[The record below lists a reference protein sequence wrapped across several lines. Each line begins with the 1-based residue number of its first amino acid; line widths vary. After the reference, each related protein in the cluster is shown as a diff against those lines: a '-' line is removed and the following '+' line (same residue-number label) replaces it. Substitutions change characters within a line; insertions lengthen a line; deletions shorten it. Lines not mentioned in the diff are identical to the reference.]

1 MKRKPILLKK
11 LARESRGKFREVIGL
26 IGTHAGTGVTH
37 TGLMLAFYLGEELG
51 RKTAFLE
58 CNDHKDMN
66 LIQKAYEWSNEEETS
81 FCFRNITCFKNV
93 LPSRVADILGEN
105 YEFVVIDFGTDLK
118 GNREEFLR
126 CSTKAVVGGHSEW
139 DVLKLLWFIKG
150 CETIRGGETWTY
162 LIPQAGEK
170 LVTRLKKETRCRICA
185 VPYVEDPTH
194 SNRSTKQLFKEML
207 RLA

>member
-11 LARESRGKFREVIGL
+11 LTRESRGRFREVIGL
-26 IGTHAGTGVTH
+26 IGTHAGAGVTH

-58 CNDHKDMN
+58 CNNHRDMS

-93 LPSRVADILGEN
+93 LPDRVVDILGED
-105 YEFVVIDFGTDLK
+105 YEYVIIDFGTDLK
-118 GNREEFLR
+118 GNRDEFLR
-126 CSTKAVVGGHSEW
+126 CSMKAVVGGHSEW
-139 DVLKLLWFIKG
+139 DVQKLLWFIKSY
-150 CETIRGGETWTY
+150 EILRGGEDWIY
-162 LIPQAGEK
+162 LIPQAGER
-170 LVTRLKKETRCRICA
+170 LINRLKKETRCRICA
-185 VPYVEDPTH
+185 IPYADDPTRP
-194 SNRSTKQLFKEML
+194 NRSTRQLFKEML